1 MGQEI
6 AKQVKGDPQARV
18 IAGIDRS
25 PGKFSNNF
33 PVYKDFSRLEGRGSV
48 VIDFSHPAYLKGLLD
63 FGINNNTPLVIGT
76 TGYSGEE
83 MDSIKRAAQDIPVF
97 YSANTSIGVNMLLD
111 FAKKAALVLN
121 ETFDIELIERHDNK
135 KLDAPSGTAYMIAG
149 EINGV
154 LGNSK
159 SVLFGRK
166 NESGAR
172 DRKEIGIHSVRGGG
186 IKSEHAVLFA
196 GSNEVL
202 ELKHSTISDS
212 TFAIGAVD
220 AAKFMVGKGKGLYS
234 MEDVINSAD

>member
-6 AKQVKGDPQARV
+6 AKQAQGDPEIQV

-25 PGKFSNNF
+25 PGKFNNGF
-33 PVYKDFSRLEGRGSV
+33 PVYKDFSELKGKGNV
-48 VIDFSHPAYLKGLLD
+48 VIDFSHPSYLEGLLD
-63 FGINNNTPLVIGT
+63 FGINNNIPLVLGT

-83 MDSIKRAAQDIPVF
+83 MDSIKRAAQKIPVF
-97 YSANTSIGVNMLLD
+97 YSANTSIGVNILLD
-111 FAKKAALVLN
+111 FAKKAASILN

-149 EINGV
+149 EINRV

-159 SVLFGRK
+159 SSVFGRK
-166 NESGAR
+166 NESKAR
-172 DRKEIGIHSVRGGG
+172 DKKEIGIHSVRGGG
-186 IKSEHAVLFA
+186 IKSEHVILFA

-202 ELKHSTISDS
+202 ELKHSTISDR

-220 AAKFMVGKGKGLYS
+220 AAKFIVGKGKGLYS
-234 MEDVINSAD
+234 MEDVINSAN